1 MPARHPRRLTLALA
15 TALIGVS
22 PVHCDGARATRSPS
36 SPGEDRYW
44 ILPATGERLPYTQEA
59 EIYAPDPPY
68 AELAESA
75 MLKRGEGMHIVL
87 EFCVDLKGAI
97 DAVEIKR
104 SSGEDYLD
112 TVMVQTVRRRR
123 YQPITRDG
131 VAVRACS
138 RVEYKMVP
146 KKS

>member
-1 MPARHPRRLTLALA
+1 
-15 TALIGVS
+15 
-22 PVHCDGARATRSPS
+22 
-36 SPGEDRYW
+36 
-44 ILPATGERLPYTQEA
+44 
-59 EIYAPDPPY
+59 
-68 AELAESA
+68 